1 MADDE
6 DDIDVTIEEEPDE
19 VVDSGE
25 DTESKPDPKDNENYT
40 VDDLEGDSQT
50 KIEKR
55 RLSSKEKRERQREQR
70 TRLEAKVKALTSQ
83 TVEMQRRLQAAEGN
97 QYGLRLEGI
106 KNKKEELQNLYNQ
119 ATQKL
124 VQFEESNNLKGTR
137 EAVELRFRLENEF
150 KSLEQQEQQISQVAS
165 RPAPLDNS
173 TVNYFKGWVDRNKD
187 WYKADLS
194 NRDSRIADELSKD
207 ILNEGFTT
215 SQPEFW
221 EELDRRCSDYI
232 PTKRKRT
239 LRDPQYDDDHDDE
252 PPPQTV
258 SGRGNT
264 SRSESSRQEVKI
276 DSWTV
281 QQWKNAG
288 IWDDPK
294 ERSKA
299 IKEYQTMMDKEKRNG

>member
-1 MADDE
+1 MTDDE

-19 VVDSGE
+19 VVDASGE
-25 DTESKPDPKDNENYT
+25 VEAKPEPKEDENYT
-40 VDDLEGDSQT
+40 VDDLEGESQA

-55 RLSSKEKRERQREQR
+55 RLSSKEKRERRREQR
-70 TRLEAKVKALTSQ
+70 HRLEAKVKALTSQ
-83 TVEMQRRLQAAEGN
+83 TIEMQRRLQAAEGN

-106 KNKKEELQNLYNQ
+106 KTKKEELQNLYKQ
-119 ATQKL
+119 TDQRL
-124 VQFEESNNLKGTR
+124 SEFEAAGNVKGTR
-137 EAVELRFRLENEF
+137 EAVELRMRLENEF
-150 KSLEQQEQQISQVAS
+150 RAIEQQEQQISQVAS
-165 RPAPLDNS
+165 RPTPLDNN
-173 TVNYFKGWVDRNKD
+173 TVNYFKGFVDRNKD
-187 WYKADLS
+187 WYRADLS

-239 LRDPQYDDDHDDE
+239 AREPQYDDEDDA

-258 SGRGNT
+258 SGRGGAARN
-264 SRSESSRQEVKI
+264 ESSRQEVKI

-299 IKEYQTMMDKEKRNG
+299 IKEYQTMMDKEKRHG